1 MIKCGPLIFAS
12 NEEEDTYS
20 EVNIFPGAYAV
31 GKNRWGVPVN
41 SLGAEILDNKTIFHP
56 RSRAPY
62 SFVPWGTYRV
72 AIPRWSYQ
80 EHWNQRHFIEVPPTT
95 MIKYCLKYVFMR
107 NPHLEFRVDF
117 TRSIKERGAEIV
129 WRELN
134 ES

>member
-41 SLGAEILDNKTIFHP
+41 SIGAEILDNKTIFHP

-62 SFVPWGTYRV
+62 RFVPWSPYRV

>member
-31 GKNRWGVPVN
+31 GKNRWGVPVDDRG
-41 SLGAEILDNKTIFHP
+41 SEILDNKTIFHP

-62 SFVPWGTYRV
+62 RFVPWGTYRV
-72 AIPRWSYQ
+72 AIPRWEYQ
-80 EHWNQRHFIEVPPTT
+80 EYWNQRHFIEVQPTT

-107 NPHLEFRVDF
+107 NSHLEFRVDF